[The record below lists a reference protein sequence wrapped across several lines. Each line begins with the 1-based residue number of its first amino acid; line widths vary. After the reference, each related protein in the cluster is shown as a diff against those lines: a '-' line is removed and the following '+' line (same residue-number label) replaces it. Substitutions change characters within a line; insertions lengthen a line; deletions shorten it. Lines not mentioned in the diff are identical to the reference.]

1 MSKPVVQ
8 NAFAGIDMGAEELVL
23 LLRKGGA
30 AEAATALRNSAAGR
44 ADLALKLAKHSGI
57 TICLEATGTYS
68 LELAVAL
75 SDAGL
80 RVMAVTPQSSQSAPA
95 IRRAEHYPR

>member
-23 LLRKGGA
+23 LLRKP
-30 AEAATALRNSAAGR
+30 
-44 ADLALKLAKHSGI
+44 AKHSGI